1 VDAWTNTDFFTAVTL
16 GKVPWARRV
25 FFSGNNPDIDP
36 GTEPE
41 DIWPYGGLFSFKTS
55 GGQLELVSASAND
68 TAAGTGART
77 VRVDFLSTQYAE
89 FSEVIVLNGTTAVP
103 TTRTDILRVNGA
115 VVLTT
120 GSSGRNEGVITIRDV
135 GAGTTRATVSTFVE
149 GGASPGQSFLDQML
163 YTVPAGHT
171 MLVYSVDM
179 TINRAGANR
188 WVTARIY
195 ARSNTGVIR
204 TPKALSLSSD
214 QSYTLSGRMP
224 VPVPE
229 RTDWWVRV
237 INASGTNTDV
247 SCSAEAIL
255 ISNAGY

>member
-1 VDAWTNTDFFTAVTL
+1 MDTFDTPDFFTAVAL

-41 DIWPYGGLFSFKTS
+41 DIWPTGGLFAFKTT

-68 TAAGTGART
+68 AAAGTGART
-77 VRVDFLSTQYAE
+77 VRVDFLSTSYAE
-89 FSEVIVLNGTTAVP
+89 FSEVIVLNGTTAVA

-120 GSSGRNEGVITIRDV
+120 GSLSRNDGVITIRDI
-135 GAGTTRATVSTFVE
+135 GAGTTRATISTFTE
-149 GGASPGQSFLDQML
+149 GAATPGQSFLDQML
-163 YTVPAGHT
+163 FTVPAGYT
-171 MLVYSVDM
+171 MLVYSVDLS
-179 TINRAGANR
+179 INRAGTNR
-188 WVTARIY
+188 WISARVY
-195 ARSNTGVIR
+195 ARASTGVIR
-204 TPKALSLSSD
+204 TPKVLSVSSD
-214 QSYTLSGRMP
+214 STYTLMGTMP

-229 RTDWWVRV
+229 KTDWWVRV

-247 SCSAEAIL
+247 SSSAEAIL
-255 ISNAGY
+255 ISNAGF